1 MRHNAK
7 RILSFL
13 IILGVFVCSVH
24 GQRVQSKE
32 AEKEHNILSLDL
44 KYLDSYSED
53 ELRELEMN
61 VIATN
66 ELNQQFDRLVDYWG
80 GLYPDYYGGAYIKNR
95 QLFVLVTCKP
105 EKVVKEIIEATG
117 SKETKV
123 LCSSNSYKDLIDLKN
138 QIVDR
143 VKEKDYALDS
153 RWEKVSGISIDEE
166 KNKVVVRIHNSIE
179 DTSLVPTE
187 LLSDDRIVYNYSEK
201 IPELKSTSI
210 MAGHGQEAADYYTG
224 LNSTISFCG
233 HRYSSSGQL
242 EKGFVIAGHATDF
255 YDPIYIN
262 GTLVGRVTWRECV
275 DGGTCDAAFVCTDM
289 CPYSGYVTSCILS
302 NNSYIVSTSVGI
314 QGSYYA
320 LHGNA
325 SGVVFGSLLETH
337 GSYLFTHPITYGT
350 IWVDEQL
357 VMDIDSYYGDS
368 GGPLVKTLAWNTRSI
383 VGNLTGGQ
391 DSLSYYSEIGRILSQ
406 MNGGIN

>member
-1 MRHNAK
+1 M
-7 RILSFL
+7 
-13 IILGVFVCSVH
+13 
-24 GQRVQSKE
+24 Q
-32 AEKEHNILSLDL
+32 
-44 KYLDSYSED
+44 
-53 ELRELEMN
+53 
-61 VIATN
+61 
-66 ELNQQFDRLVDYWG
+66 
-80 GLYPDYYGGAYIKNR
+80 
-95 QLFVLVTCKP
+95 
-105 EKVVKEIIEATG
+105 
-117 SKETKV
+117 
-123 LCSSNSYKDLIDLKN
+123 
-138 QIVDR
+138 
-143 VKEKDYALDS
+143 
-153 RWEKVSGISIDEE
+153 
-166 KNKVVVRIHNSIE
+166 
-179 DTSLVPTE
+179 
-187 LLSDDRIVYNYSEK
+187 
-201 IPELKSTSI
+201 
-210 MAGHGQEAADYYTG
+210 
-224 LNSTISFCG
+224 
-233 HRYSSSGQL
+233 
-242 EKGFVIAGHATDF
+242 KGFVIAGHATDF

-337 GSYLFTHPITYGT
+337 GSYLFTHPETYNT
-350 IWVDEQL
+350 IWIDEQI
-357 VMDIDSYYGDS
+357 VMNIDSDRGDS